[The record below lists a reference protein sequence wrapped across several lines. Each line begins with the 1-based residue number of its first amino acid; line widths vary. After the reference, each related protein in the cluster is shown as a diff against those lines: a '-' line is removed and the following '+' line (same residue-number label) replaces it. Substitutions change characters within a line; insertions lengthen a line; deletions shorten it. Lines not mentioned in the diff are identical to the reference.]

1 MRAGCSTGRHPAD
14 TCEVH
19 AGGMTASLFVTGTR
33 VGSIGFASR
42 DAARTPG
49 RQEDVA
55 HAVAKPVVD
64 GLEASVCG
72 QLVRAAAGEDWPS
85 AGHAERCEECARIA
99 G

>member
-1 MRAGCSTGRHPAD
+1 
-14 TCEVH
+14 
-19 AGGMTASLFVTGTR
+19 MTASLFVTGTR
-33 VGSIGFASR
+33 VGSIGLGLR
-42 DAARTPG
+42 DAHPSPG
-49 RQEDVA
+49 RPEDVA

-72 QLVRAAAGEDWPS
+72 QLVRATAAQDWPS